1 MIRLECQSQRLLNA
15 MVIASLTT
23 FHTATIDGIRVW
35 QEYNIGEA
43 RCVMSLTCLER
54 FPLPRS

>member
-1 MIRLECQSQRLLNA
+1 MIRLQSLINA

-43 RCVMSLTCLER
+43 RCVMGLTCLER